1 MLELLL
7 ATALTMSSAPDPADS
22 YLYRTLLLRAAP
34 GSLLEVIDRY
44 RERMPVFDAAGAA
57 RPFIMRHSQGDQ
69 WDLMLLFPIESF
81 GAYYTPERIAQR
93 EAAGRDAG
101 ATDEEFER
109 ALGEH
114 IAWREETFVAGP
126 LLHVVK
132 AAFADNSYYHIEMF
146 IAVAGKRAELL
157 KQRQMENAYLEG
169 IDRPQNLIFTR
180 VAGGAWDLYTVGFY
194 QDIKHYAASADIPD
208 ELQEL
213 AAKKAGFEGADRIGT
228 YLRTLMQSHHD
239 TLARA
244 VR

>member
-1 MLELLL
+1 MLELIL
-7 ATALTMSSAPDPADS
+7 ATALSLGSVPDSTDS
-22 YLYRTLLLRAAP
+22 YLYKTLLIRAAP

-44 RERMPVFDAAGAA
+44 KARMPVFDAAGAE

-81 GAYYTPERIAQR
+81 SAYYSPQRITRR

-109 ALGEH
+109 TLGEH

-126 LLHVVK
+126 PLDVVK
-132 AAFADNSYYHIEMF
+132 TAFAENTFYHVEMF
-146 IAVAGKRAELL
+146 IAIAGKRAELL
-157 KQRQMENAYLEG
+157 KQRQMENAFLAG
-169 IDRPQNLIFTR
+169 IERPQNLIFTR
-180 VAGGAWDLYTVGFY
+180 VGGAAWDLYTLGAY
-194 QDIKHYAASADIPD
+194 RDIKHYAASADIPS
-208 ELQEL
+208 EVQEV
-213 AAKKAGFEGADRIGT
+213 AAKEAGFEGADRIGT